1 MIAYRFAFLV
11 PTALILA
18 LAGCGWFGGSNKE
31 KEATASA
38 YCPTPLSVQDANR
51 LTRFKSGGGRDPRDV
66 AFEAVLV
73 QTNAACSINR
83 NTMDV
88 SVFMQI
94 AVNAGPSIGTG
105 VTRVP
110 FFVRVIDSNGTVI
123 VGRYE
128 FADYKLSAA
137 SPRGMSREELG
148 VRIPFNQIA
157 DIGAYKI
164 AVGLKPTPDELEF
177 NRRAAARP

>member
-1 MIAYRFAFLV
+1 MIAYRFLV
-11 PTALILA
+11 PAALTLA
-18 LAGCGWFGGSNKE
+18 LAGCGWFGGNKE

-51 LTRFKSGGGRDPRDV
+51 LTRFKPGAGRDPRDV
-66 AFEAVLV
+66 AFEAALV
-73 QTNAACSINR
+73 QTNAACSISR
-83 NTMDV
+83 KTMDV

-94 AVNAGPSIGTG
+94 AVNAGPSVGTG

-110 FFVRVIDSNGTVI
+110 FFVRVMDANGTVI
-123 VGRYE
+123 VGRDE

-137 SPRGMSREELG
+137 SPRGVSREELAIK
-148 VRIPFNQIA
+148 IPFNDVSDIA
-157 DIGAYKI
+157 AYKI

-177 NRRAAARP
+177 NRRATARP

>member
-11 PTALILA
+11 PTALTLA
-18 LAGCGWFGGSNKE
+18 LAGCGGGSGSNR
-31 KEATASA
+31 EAAAAA
-38 YCPTPLSVQDANR
+38 YCPVPLSVQDAQR
-51 LTRFKSGGGRDPRDV
+51 LTRFKPGGGRDPRDV

-73 QTNAACSINR
+73 QTNAACSISR
-83 NTMDV
+83 QTMDV

-94 AVNAGPSIGTG
+94 AVNAGPSVGAG

-110 FFVRVIDSNGTVI
+110 FFVRVVDASGTVI
-123 VGRYE
+123 VGRDE

-148 VRIPFNQIA
+148 IKIPFNQVA
-157 DIGAYKI
+157 DIGGYKI
-164 AVGLKPTPDELEF
+164 AVGLLPTPDELEF
-177 NRRAAARP
+177 NRRAAARQ

>member
-1 MIAYRFAFLV
+1 MIDYRFAFLV
-11 PTALILA
+11 PAALILA
-18 LAGCGWFGGSNKE
+18 LAGCGWFGGNKE
-31 KEATASA
+31 KEANASA

-51 LTRFKSGGGRDPRDV
+51 LTRFKAGAGRDPRDV
-66 AFEAVLV
+66 AFEAALV
-73 QTNAACSINR
+73 QTNAACSISR

-94 AVNAGPSIGTG
+94 AVNAGPAVGGG

-110 FFVRVIDSNGTVI
+110 FFVRVMDANGSVI
-123 VGRYE
+123 VGRDE

-148 VRIPFNQIA
+148 IRIPFNQVA
-157 DIGAYKI
+157 DIGGYKI
-164 AVGLKPTPDELEF
+164 AVGLLPTPDELEF
-177 NRRAAARP
+177 NRRAAARQ